1 MDINTNIKT
10 EISTSHTRQSKCVKF
25 QASLFSFGYFGTPKK
40 RRHQSDAGI
49 EKEVKYDLD
58 SKYKIEL
65 RFAL

>member
-40 RRHQSDAGI
+40 QTPRDAGI

-58 SKYKIEL
+58 SKYKIKL